1 MKYMLLIAG
10 DETTMNA
17 APTVGDSGMSAEF
30 GAYHEALL
38 KSGVYLGGERL
49 KPTSAASTVR
59 VRDQKAVV
67 LSGPYAETQEQ
78 IGGYYLIDV
87 PDLDAAIEWASKCP
101 SARNGSIEV
110 RPVWP
115 THAE

>member
-1 MKYMLLIAG
+1 
-10 DETTMNA
+10 
-17 APTVGDSGMSAEF
+17 PTVGATGMSAEF
-30 GAYHEALL
+30 AAFHEALV
-38 KSGVYLGGERL
+38 KSGNYLGGERL
-49 KPTSAASTVR
+49 RPTTAASTVR

-87 PDLDAAIEWASKCP
+87 PDLDAASEWAKRCP

-115 THAE
+115 TSLA